1 MVQRAGVEP
10 QISRAV
16 MTKWSMK
23 LRRSG
28 YPASVRHQ
36 VVKTAME
43 RWEKMCFDEDR
54 GVRPINRSR
63 FWKAKERLR
72 EKERKITNWHKSQ
85 RNQISAPLII
95 DPTAENMTQGVKEVC
110 RKFEAVTGMRVA
122 VQERAGDSVKHVA
135 KPEHLRRKS
144 CGRAECFPCTTGGGE
159 CEKNGAGYKI
169 VGFTCLRV
177 GKCTEY

>member
-28 YPASVRHQ
+28 YPA
-36 VVKTAME
+36 
-43 RWEKMCFDEDR
+43 
-54 GVRPINRSR
+54 
-63 FWKAKERLR
+63 
-72 EKERKITNWHKSQ
+72 NWHKSQ